1 MLSACALVQA
11 QQPPPQ
17 VMGMDTA
24 AISAMVRGMAAA
36 FSQAPAVPETY
47 VFDLVLDMELV
58 NGDDPA
64 QKMSLMIRHDGTAS
78 GVELWH
84 DDTRT
89 TVILDQTNKL
99 NCMLTEEG
107 NGRKVGV
114 ALPDLMS
121 SLSGFM
127 QAMGQEDAVES
138 AGDASMVKTGR
149 KKTIAGYSCDEYQ
162 VKSGNTEALVY
173 MASDLNWSWGSML
186 NSSMGNMIPASFSS
200 QLMGA
205 RGAVL
210 ATESKDPS
218 GRVVQFTTTAVHK
231 NGKTL
236 RTSEY
241 TFESLTMPGAR

>member
-1 MLSACALVQA
+1 MLLLISTLLPA
-11 QQPPPQ
+11 QQPSQ

-24 AISAMVRGMAAA
+24 ALSAMVRGMAAA

-47 VFDLVLDMELV
+47 AFDLVLDMELV
-58 NGDDPA
+58 NGNDPV
-64 QKMSLMIRHDGTAS
+64 QKMSMMIRNDGTAS

-84 DDTRT
+84 NDTRT

-99 NCMLTEEG
+99 NCMLTEES

-127 QAMGQEDAVES
+127 QSMGQEDAVES
-138 AGDASMVKTGR
+138 AGEASMVKTGR

-173 MASDLNWSWGSML
+173 MAPDLNWNWGSML
-186 NSSMGNMIPASFSS
+186 NSSMGNMIPASFST

-236 RTSEY
+236 RTTEY
-241 TFESLTMPGAR
+241 TFESPAMPGAR